1 MNIAKLEETLSEI
14 VAESNQDSFIF
25 DLMLAYG
32 LPKTTITKLKKGTGN
47 KGKEEGEVVL
57 KNKVFFHPVQTDNSN
72 VLYGVI
78 DELRKNSS
86 TYTHAPRF
94 IIVTDYSTLLAYDT
108 KIDDSLDVPFKDLP
122 SYLDFFLPWAGREK
136 YQQAMESPADIKAA
150 DRMARLYSEI
160 LKNNPD
166 AEQDEDARHSL
177 NIFLS
182 RLLFCYFAED
192 TEIFEKDIFTNA
204 IRNYTDD
211 DGKGLDRFLNEL
223 FVILNTSDK
232 HRAGCPAYLKKFP
245 YVNGGLF
252 GDTYYAP
259 KFTARARRMMLECGD
274 LNWSEINPDIFGSM
288 IQGVVDPEQRG
299 NLGMHYTSV
308 PNIMKVI
315 QPLFLDDLWEEFE
328 KVKDN
333 PKKLKALHNRISK
346 IRFFDPACGS
356 GNFLIIAYKEIR
368 KLEMELFKQ
377 QKRLLKKH
385 EQFSIPFSK
394 ITLSQ
399 FYGIELADF
408 AHEVAILSLW
418 LAEHQM
424 NVLFKEEFGEVRP
437 TLPLREG
444 GKIFCGNA
452 TRMNWSEICPR
463 EHGGAAIEVYIMGNP
478 PYLGSTFQAQQ
489 QKDDLSFVCD
499 GMKSFKNLDYICCW
513 FLKAAR
519 FIHGY
524 SSAQFS
530 FVTTN
535 SVCQGEQVALLWPN
549 VLKDGLEIGFAHTS
563 FKWVNN
569 AKSNAGVTCAV
580 LGVRNCSPKKRK
592 LYSDGVVEVVKG
604 ISPYLTS
611 GASCYVTKR
620 TNSISSLPHIDYGN
634 KPVDGGNLILS
645 LSEKNELL
653 DKYPQ
658 CSVLIRQLYGSQEF
672 IKGLQRWCL
681 WITDELYEFACSIP
695 EIMTRI
701 EQVKS
706 MRLASKDAGARKLA
720 AKPHQFR
727 EMNFGKLTLV
737 IPRVSSDRRE
747 YIPIGYL
754 GEGCVISDLA
764 FGIFNPEP
772 DTFGLISSRMHMAWV
787 RAVAGRLKTDYR
799 YSSVLCYNTFPVPNL
814 SKKQK
819 EELEELSYDVLDARE
834 AHVGKTMAQLYDP
847 DKMPDDLREAHRKL
861 DLAVD
866 RCYRKKEF
874 ESDSERLEVLFSMYE
889 KMTAGKK

>member
-1 MNIAKLEETLSEI
+1 MNIAKLEERLSEI
-14 VAESNQDSFIF
+14 VAECNPDSFIF

-32 LPKTTITKLKKGTGN
+32 LPKATISKLRKGTGN
-47 KGKEEGEVVL
+47 KGKEKGQVVY
-57 KNKVFFHPVQTDNSN
+57 KNKVFFHPFQTDDSN
-72 VLYGVI
+72 ALYGII
-78 DELRKNSS
+78 DDLRKDNA
-86 TYTHAPRF
+86 TYTHSPRF
-94 IIVTDYSTLLAYDT
+94 IIVTDFSALLAYDT
-108 KIDDSLDVPFKDLP
+108 KRDDFLDVPFKDLP

-166 AEQDEDARHSL
+166 AEQDADARHSL

-192 TEIFEKDIFTNA
+192 TEIFEKDVFTNA
-204 IRNYTDD
+204 IRNYTEE

-252 GDTYYAP
+252 GDTYFAP

-333 PKKLKALHNRISK
+333 PKKVKALHNRISK

-377 QKRLLKKH
+377 QKILLKAH
-385 EQFSIPFSK
+385 EQFAIPYSK

-424 NVLFKEEFGEVRP
+424 NVLFKEEFGDVRP

-444 GKIFCGNA
+444 GNIVCGNA
-452 TRMNWSEICPR
+452 TRLDWAEVCPF
-463 EHGGAAIEVYIMGNP
+463 EFEGASQQVYIMGNP
-478 PYLGSTFQAQQ
+478 PYLGSTFQDKD
-489 QKDDLSFVCD
+489 QKADMAHVFAGLN
-499 GMKSFKNLDYICCW
+499 GYKKLDYISCW
-513 FLKAAR
+513 FFKAAKYIDNNEAE
-519 FIHGY
+519 F
-524 SSAQFS
+524 A

-535 SVCQGEQVALLWPN
+535 SICQGEQVALLWPH
-549 VLKDGLEIGFAHTS
+549 VLADRLEICFAHTS
-563 FKWVNN
+563 FKWTNN
-569 AKSNAGVTCAV
+569 AKGNAGVTCAV
-580 LGVRNCSPKKRK
+580 VGMSNFGKKTK
-592 LYSDGVVEVVKG
+592 KIYHDGVAQLVKN
-604 ISPYLTS
+604 ISPYLIEGET
-611 GASCYVTKR
+611 AYVIKR
-620 TNSISSLPHIDYGN
+620 AKPISDVAIMDNGN

-645 LSEKNELL
+645 KSEYQSLL
-653 DKYPQ
+653 ESHPASRKF
-658 CSVLIRQLYGSQEF
+658 IRKLYGSEEF
-672 IKGLQRWCL
+672 IKGKDRWCL
-681 WITDELYEFACSIP
+681 WISDEMLKEARSIP
-695 EIMTRI
+695 FITERI
-701 EQVKS
+701 RKTKE
-706 MRLASKDAGARKLA
+706 MRLASKDSGANKLA
-720 AKPHQFR
+720 DFPHQFR
-727 EMNFGKLTLV
+727 DFRYHEETLV
-737 IPRVSSDRRE
+737 IPSVSSENRD
-747 YIPIGYL
+747 YIPIGYVEK
-754 GEGCVISDLA
+754 GSVITNLA
-764 FGIFNPEP
+764 FAIFGAP
-772 DTFGLISSRMHMAWV
+772 TLMLGLISSRMHMTWV
-787 RAVAGRLKTDYR
+787 RAVAGRLETRLR
-799 YSSVLCYNTFPVPNL
+799 YSSVLCYNTFPVPKL
-814 SKKQK
+814 IEKQK
-819 EELEELSYDVLDARE
+819 EEIEELSYEVLDARD
-834 AHVGKTMAQLYDP
+834 AHVGKTLAQLYDP

>member
-1 MNIAKLEETLSEI
+1 MNIAKLEEKLSEI
-14 VAESNQDSFIF
+14 VAECDSDSFIY

-32 LPKTTITKLKKGTGN
+32 LPKATISKLKKGVGN
-47 KGKEEGEVVL
+47 KGKEEGQVVY
-57 KNKVFFHPVQTDNSN
+57 KNKVFFHPVQTEDSSA
-72 VLYGVI
+72 LYGII
-78 DELRKNSS
+78 DELRKDEA
-86 TYTHAPRF
+86 TCTHSPRF

-108 KIDDSLDVPFKDLP
+108 KINDSLDVPFKDLP

-166 AEQDEDARHSL
+166 AEQDADARHSL

-182 RLLFCYFAED
+182 RLLFCYFSED

-204 IRNYTDD
+204 IRNYTEE

-377 QKRLLKKH
+377 QKRLLKAH
-385 EQFSIPFSK
+385 EQFTIPYSK

-424 NVLFKEEFGEVRP
+424 NVLFKEEFGDVRP

-444 GKIFCGNA
+444 GNIVCGNA
-452 TRMNWSEICPR
+452 TRLNW
-463 EHGGAAIEVYIMGNP
+463 IEVCPHEYDGKQYEVYVMGNP
-478 PYLGSTFQAQQ
+478 PYLGYTQQSQEQKADLQAC
-489 QKDDLSFVCD
+489 LPEGFTS
-499 GMKSFKNLDYICCW
+499 KSLDYIACW
-513 FLKAAR
+513 FFCGAR
-519 FIHGY
+519 YLTSGRVRC
-524 SSAQFS
+524 A

-535 SVCQGEQVALLWPN
+535 SICQGEQVALLWPH
-549 VLKDGLEIGFAHTS
+549 VLDGIEIYFAHQS
-563 FKWVNN
+563 FKWENN
-569 AKSNAGVTCAV
+569 AANAAGVTCV
-580 LGVRNCSPKKRK
+580 IVGLSCPTKKQKK
-592 LYSDGVVEVVKG
+592 LFSLKDVKHVTN
-604 ISPYLTS
+604 ISPYLVEGES
-611 GASCYVTKR
+611 NYIQKQKKP
-620 TNSISSLPHIDYGN
+620 ISSLPQMVKGSQATDNGE
-634 KPVDGGNLILS
+634 LL
-645 LSEKNELL
+645 LSENEKKMIL
-653 DKYPQ
+653 DRFPNSEKF
-658 CSVLIRQLYGSQEF
+658 LKKALGSQEF
-672 IKGLQRWCL
+672 IKGFSRWCI
-681 WITDELYEFACSIP
+681 WIEDADIDEAQTTI
-695 EIMTRI
+695 EIKSRI
-701 EQVKS
+701 DRVRAFRMQSRKKQTV
-706 MRLASKDAGARKLA
+706 KLA
-720 AKPHQFR
+720 QCSHRFAEIRHVNKSA
-727 EMNFGKLTLV
+727 LIV
-737 IPRVSSDRRE
+737 PRHSSENRE
-747 YIPIGYL
+747 YIPIGFVSARTVILDSAQAVYTDEPFML
-754 GEGCVISDLA
+754 GL
-764 FGIFNPEP
+764 
-772 DTFGLISSRMHMAWV
+772 LSSRMHMAWV

-814 SKKQK
+814 SEKQK
-819 EELEELSYDVLDARE
+819 EIIEALSYDVLDARDV
-834 AHVGKTMAQLYDP
+834 HLGKTMAELYDP
-847 DKMPDDLREAHRKL
+847 DKMPDGLREAHQKL